1 MLLTADM
8 FNISS
13 NATPADLNAFK
24 LALSYL
30 NGSADATAYM
40 QQLAVRHTTIN
51 FIHGEEN
58 TESDP
63 ENNEIDWNPRM
74 GANIYTNPS
83 GGEALQPDSVSTGTR
98 SAAVLLAHEAVHIV
112 TGPMGNTT
120 YDADYETAY
129 EKGIIEKEN
138 IFAAQ
143 LGEASR
149 YNHGGVRFYGD
160 DPTEHTM
167 VIDGSVVTTVWVTVD
182 KDGNPVVQGY
192 YQPGAY
198 PDAAPV
204 FAPSG
209 TTVFDDSGTHPYL
222 AETSTY
228 DINGV
233 LQTQLDVLDSGEQ
246 LLKYYDTHN
255 SHPYSE
261 LDVSEDATGKPTN
274 VAVTLDP
281 SVVSAINAG
290 GSIGQVFGSSI
301 GRAIAGNNQ
310 FAQLAAG
317 TVGGFIGQKLA
328 AEIAKSLQTDAS
340 DFSFADAFSN
350 FNVSITGAGAGSV
363 ASFLTAELGTA
374 LGLSGY
380 GEHLFTSAV
389 GGYAG
394 SVLNQVITNS
404 FNGVTASINW
414 TAAFSSATSAVSGT
428 IGTLLAQQ
436 LVHAENA
443 AGAIGGQLA
452 GAVGGIIGA
461 AMIGLDV
468 VLDVI
473 LPGIGAFLGTVLG
486 TLVGNVIGGDHYPR
500 SFESVTP
507 GSSRYQSNWHD
518 SEDGGDP
525 NVSAAMG
532 NASVGMINAYLS
544 AV

>member
-340 DFSFADAFSN
+340 DFSFADAC
-350 FNVSITGAGAGSV
+350 
-363 ASFLTAELGTA
+363 
-374 LGLSGY
+374 
-380 GEHLFTSAV
+380 
-389 GGYAG
+389 

-507 GSSRYQSNWHD
+507 GSSR
-518 SEDGGDP
+518 
-525 NVSAAMG
+525 
-532 NASVGMINAYLS
+532 
-544 AV
+544 